1 MSNTRR
7 NSSSLPWGS
16 GVAAAVAA
24 LSLLLAACSS
34 PDASKPVPVTTST
47 STSLSSGGKAQG
59 GGTRTTVPPSSGQV
73 IAPGDVASIVAS
85 DTTINNRANA
95 SLSIPLQN
103 SHETCLQ
110 QILDD
115 ATYRGDQA
123 AGSNTLGGSFD
134 QVPSRAFVPHE
145 AGYPAFFTVL
155 AEDRATTQPT
165 TSNLLTYVKKSPSTP
180 WKLASSSEILG
191 PTNEGV
197 AVPAAATDS
206 EDYTTSLDPA
216 VSYGLVTAPDKVAA
230 RVAAAFTSEAISGKL
245 PAGISAQFGPKNV
258 ADPHSIAASYAG
270 VGTVSVQFTASV
282 PAIAAAGAP
291 SRDCPYPSIRLANGG
306 ALVTF
311 AVFEEV
317 VVHVRTGNVVV
328 QPSDRSALGE
338 LLPPGNYSSITML
351 AGDMGVAI
359 VPPSGSSS
367 PIEVIGQASE
377 DLTETGVLGSG
388 SSGSSGSGGLV
399 DASSIAKRVDSGLVD
414 INVTLNGNDEAA
426 GTGMVLTSK
435 GEVLTNNHVVEGATS
450 ISVTDVGSG
459 RTYGAKFVGYDR
471 TSDVAVLQL
480 ERASGLK
487 TVSLGSSSGVSTGEA
502 VVGIGNAGGSGGT
515 PSYAGGSV
523 VALGQSITA
532 SDQGDGT
539 SENLTGLIE
548 TNADIQPGDSGGPL
562 VNSSGKVIG
571 MDTAASAGFSF
582 EQGGS
587 STTQGF
593 SIPIA
598 TALKIAGEIISGDS
612 SSTVHVGPTSF
623 LGVNVISPGSGG
635 YGFGGGGFGSAPVS
649 SGAEIAS
656 VVSGSPASQ
665 AGLAQGDTITSL
677 GGQSVTSP
685 SSLTTIIENE
695 KPGTSVP
702 LAYVDS
708 SGARQTVSVQLASG
722 PPQ

>member
-1 MSNTRR
+1 
-7 NSSSLPWGS
+7 
-16 GVAAAVAA
+16 
-24 LSLLLAACSS
+24 
-34 PDASKPVPVTTST
+34 
-47 STSLSSGGKAQG
+47 
-59 GGTRTTVPPSSGQV
+59 VPPHSGQV

-85 DTTINNRANA
+85 DTTINNGANA
-95 SLSIPLQN
+95 SLSTPLQD

-115 ATYRGDQA
+115 ATYHGDQA
-123 AGSNTLGGSFD
+123 AGSNTLGGSFDQVPSRAFD

-155 AEDRATTQPT
+155 AEDRATSQPT
-165 TSNLLTYVKKSPSTP
+165 TSNLLTYVKTSPSAR

-191 PTNEGV
+191 PTNAGV
-197 AVPAAATDS
+197 AVPAAATDAAGFV
-206 EDYTTSLDPA
+206 TSVDPSA
-216 VSYGLVTAPDKVAA
+216 SYGLVIAPDKVAA
-230 RVAAAFTSEAISGKL
+230 TVAAAFSSEATTGKL

-258 ADPHSIAASYAG
+258 ADPHSIAASYAS
-270 VGTVSVQFTASV
+270 VGTVSTQFTATT
-282 PAIAAAGAP
+282 PATVAAGAP
-291 SRDCPYPSIRLANGG
+291 SRDCPYPAIRLANGG

-311 AVFEEV
+311 AVFEKV
-317 VVHVRTGNVVV
+317 VVHVRTENVVV
-328 QPSDRSALGE
+328 QPSDRSALGV

-359 VPPSGSSS
+359 VPPSGSHS

-377 DLTETGVLGSG
+377 DITETGVTGSG

-414 INVTLNGNDEAA
+414 INTTLNYGNEEAA
-426 GTGMVLTSK
+426 GTGMVLTSN
-435 GEVLTNNHVVEGATS
+435 GEVLTNNHVIEGATS
-450 ISVTDVGSG
+450 ISVTDVGNG
-459 RTYGAKFVGYDR
+459 RTYGARFVGYDR
-471 TSDVAVLQL
+471 TSDIAVLQL
-480 ERASGLK
+480 EKASGLK
-487 TVSLGSSSGVSTGEA
+487 TVSLGNSSGVSSGEA

-523 VALGQSITA
+523 IALDQSITA

-587 STTQGF
+587 SATQGF
-593 SIPIA
+593 SIPIG
-598 TALKIAGEIISGDS
+598 TALKIAGEITAGDS
-612 SSTVHVGPTSF
+612 SSTVHVGPAAF
-623 LGVNVISPGSGG
+623 LGVSVISAGSGASGAFGTGG
-635 YGFGGGGFGSAPVS
+635 YGFGQPAPAQTS
-649 SGAEIAS
+649 SGAEIES
-656 VVSGSPASQ
+656 IMSGSPASQ
-665 AGLAQGDTITSL
+665 AGLAEGDTITSL
-677 GGQSVTSP
+677 GGQSVSSP
-685 SSLTTIIENE
+685 DSLTTIIENE
-695 KPGTSVP
+695 KPGVSVP
-702 LAYVDS
+702 LVYVDPW
-708 SGARQTVSVQLASG
+708 GARETVTVRLASG